1 MICCTA
7 LDNDESNSYLEERY
21 CHNRKSN
28 TCGVGFGTSQPI
40 GAGKAENRL
49 LAEAGEMVNNLLVSA
64 KKVGNCQE
72 VEKDNLCHVVA
83 ESLAKMLPT
92 VTSEIQSN

>member
-40 GAGKAENRL
+40 GAGKAENRF

-64 KKVGNCQE
+64 KKVGNCHE
-72 VEKDNLCHVVA
+72 VGKGQSMSCSGRIIGKNVA
-83 ESLAKMLPT
+83 Y
-92 VTSEIQSN
+92 SNFRDTK